1 MNRMYHG
8 ERFNG
13 YTHAAG
19 VVLAAGGATAHISQ
33 AMAKNDPSR
42 LLAFSIY
49 GATLVLC
56 YLAST
61 LYHSTRGRT
70 KEVFRKLDYIAIYL
84 LIAGS
89 YTPFALVTLDQAWG
103 RPLLGAVWAL
113 AAVGIVQELFVAKG
127 ARITSLLIYVF
138 MGWIG
143 LVALDPLTIALT
155 AKGLTWLIG
164 SGIIYTAG
172 IVFYLFDE
180 RFPHWHG
187 IWHLFVMGGSAAH
200 YGAVA
205 LFVA

>member
-1 MNRMYHG
+1 MYHG

-19 VVLAAGGATAHISQ
+19 AILAAGGATALITQ
-33 AMAKNDPSR
+33 ALQRNDSSR
-42 LLAFSIY
+42 ILAFSVY
-49 GATLVLC
+49 GATLVLT

-61 LYHSTRGRT
+61 IYHSTRGRT
-70 KEVFRKLDYIAIYL
+70 KEFFRKLDYIAIYL

-89 YTPFALVTLDQAWG
+89 YTPFALVALDQQWG
-103 RPLLGAVWAL
+103 RPLLAAVWAL
-113 AAVGIVQELFVAKG
+113 AAVGIVQEIFVARG
-127 ARITSLLIYVF
+127 ARVTSLLIYVF

-143 LVALDPLTIALT
+143 IVALDPLAVALT
-155 AKGLTWLIG
+155 AKGLAWVIG
-164 SGIIYTAG
+164 SGVIYTTG

-200 YGAVA
+200 YAAVM

>member
-1 MNRMYHG
+1 MYHG

-19 VVLAAGGATAHISQ
+19 AVLAVGGAAALVSQ
-33 AMAKNDPSR
+33 AAVKGDPWK
-42 LLAFSIY
+42 LLAFGIY
-49 GATLVLC
+49 GATLVLL
-56 YLAST
+56 YLVST

-70 KEVFRKLDYIAIYL
+70 KEFFRKLDYISIYL

-103 RPLLGAVWAL
+103 RPLLAAVWAL
-113 AAVGIVQELFVAKG
+113 AVVGILQEIYVARG
-127 ARITSLLIYVF
+127 ARVTSLLIYVI

-143 LVALDPLTIALT
+143 VVALDPLAVGLT
-155 AKGLTWLIG
+155 MKGLAFVLG
-164 SGIIYTAG
+164 SGAIYTAG

-187 IWHLFVMGGSAAH
+187 IWHLFVMGGSALH
-200 YGAVA
+200 YAA
-205 LFVA
+205 LLLFVA